1 MHNLH
6 IGIKKAFGKWLLLW
20 IDNKGVSQSAEISA
34 RAAKKLISSGMS
46 HEG

>member
-6 IGIKKAFGKWLLLW
+6 IGIKKAFGDWLLLW
-20 IDNKGVSQSAEISA
+20 VDNKGNAQSAKISA
-34 RAAKKLISSGMS
+34 RAAKKLISHGMS